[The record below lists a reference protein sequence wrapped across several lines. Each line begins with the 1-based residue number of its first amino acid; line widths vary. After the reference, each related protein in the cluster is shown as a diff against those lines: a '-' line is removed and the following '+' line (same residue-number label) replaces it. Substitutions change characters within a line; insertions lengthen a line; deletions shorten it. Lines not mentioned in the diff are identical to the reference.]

1 VDHGLTLELGVY
13 VTKILP
19 GSVAAKEGVIA
30 VGDRIVNV
38 SDASA
43 KKNDSLNVAFCGTSR
58 VTGRVARFVPV
69 KNSPKG
75 EKYTNWHKNT
85 EMAAK
90 YTKWP

>member
-43 KKNDSLNVAFCGTSR
+43 KKNDS
-58 VTGRVARFVPV
+58 
-69 KNSPKG
+69 
-75 EKYTNWHKNT
+75 
-85 EMAAK
+85 
-90 YTKWP
+90 